1 MKELTDKIL
10 ENCTKKEGKQYI
22 KCETLFKLADEF
34 HVKPMEV
41 GKICNKKK
49 IKIKKC
55 QLGCF

>member
-1 MKELTDKIL
+1 MKELTSKIL
-10 ENCTKKEGKQYI
+10 ENCTEKGGKQYI

-34 HVKPMEV
+34 HVKLMEA
-41 GKICNKKK
+41 GKICNKKH